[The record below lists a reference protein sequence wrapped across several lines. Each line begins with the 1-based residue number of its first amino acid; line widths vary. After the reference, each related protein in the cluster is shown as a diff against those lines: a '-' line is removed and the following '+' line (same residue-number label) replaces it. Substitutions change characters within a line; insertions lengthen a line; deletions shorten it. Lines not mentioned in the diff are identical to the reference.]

1 MIRAAVCCVVYPS
14 GTQSEQ
20 TRASTC
26 MLKFFM
32 FLLVFVGLIVSTV
45 TSERPK
51 KTVSQMTCC
60 MSSIVNPTLASSLSG
75 DRR

>member
-1 MIRAAVCCVVYPS
+1 MIRAAVSVCCVVYPS

-51 KTVSQMTCC
+51 KNRLPNDLLYVKHC
-60 MSSIVNPTLASSLSG
+60 
-75 DRR
+75 